1 LGEQLPNG
9 KGVHISLLLILG
21 VICRI
26 RQHTPRK
33 DLGGRISH
41 GNSKNIK
48 EMLGF
53 DSLIVKHTA
62 YSKVS
67 QAEVVGKLGIWGRL
81 QKQIFGLEITVN
93 NTNRVNSFIYR
104 R

>member
-1 LGEQLPNG
+1 
-9 KGVHISLLLILG
+9 
-21 VICRI
+21 
-26 RQHTPRK
+26 
-33 DLGGRISH
+33 
-41 GNSKNIK
+41 
-48 EMLGF
+48 MLGF